1 MTGIR
6 TQPRA
11 PSTRIAVGTPNARA
25 AGSAGRRAVWPV
37 LLACLALGGLSLLL
51 PSTPTYDPW
60 AWLIW
65 GREILGLELDT
76 RGGPSWKPLPVIL
89 TTLFAPLGDMAPG
102 VWVAVARAGAILA
115 VVMAYRLGARL
126 SGPLG
131 GGVAALVLLLS
142 DNWLR
147 NAALGTSEGLLVA
160 LVLWGVER
168 HLEGRRGHAFGLG
181 VAAGLLRPEVW
192 PFLGAYALWLWLR
205 EPRLRPLV
213 AGGLAALP
221 VLWFGPE
228 LWGSGDAL
236 RASTRANEPNRD
248 SPAFADFPALAVMGR
263 AAMLLLPPFL
273 LAFLG
278 GAAWAGRSWLRFR
291 REGTTLVLALGAVSW
306 TALVAVMTE
315 AGYSGNQRYL
325 VVWAGLA
332 AVVVGVALARLARA
346 ARRRGGL
353 APVALWCAV
362 ALAVAPIVPWAVGKQ
377 VQDARTVSYEARLY
391 SQLDAAVA
399 LAGGREAVLRC
410 GPAYTGPFQVPT
422 IAWRLGLH
430 TNLVQFAPRPP
441 GVVFRARPERGT
453 RTAPTI
459 APPGPP
465 FRPAGA
471 AGPWD
476 VFVACPERSQAV
488 GR

>member
-6 TQPRA
+6 TQPFATLPRA
-11 PSTRIAVGTPNARA
+11 SARTLPA
-25 AGSAGRRAVWPV
+25 RGLRGKRAIWPV
-37 LLACLALGGLSLLL
+37 LLVCLALGGLSLLL

-65 GREILGLELDT
+65 GREIVELELDT
-76 RGGPSWKPLPVIL
+76 RGGPSWKPLPVLL
-89 TTLFAPLGDMAPG
+89 TTLFAPFGDLAPDL
-102 VWVAVARAGAILA
+102 WVAFARAGAILA
-115 VVMAYRLGARL
+115 VVMAFRLGARL

-131 GGVAALVLLLS
+131 GAVAGLVLSLS

-168 HLEGRRGHAFGLG
+168 HLEGRRGHAFALG
-181 VAAGLLRPEVW
+181 VAAGLLRPEIW
-192 PFLGAYALWLWLR
+192 PFLGVYALWLWLR
-205 EPRLRPLV
+205 APRLRPLV
-213 AGGLAALP
+213 VGGLALLP

-273 LAFLG
+273 VLFA
-278 GAAWAGRSWLRFR
+278 GATVWAARSWLRRR
-291 REGTTLVLALGAVSW
+291 REGTTLVLALGAASW
-306 TALVAVMTE
+306 AGLVAVMTE

-332 AVVVGVALARLARA
+332 SVVVGVALARLARA
-346 ARRRGGL
+346 ARARGRL
-353 APVALWCAV
+353 APVALWA
-362 ALAVAPIVPWAVGKQ
+362 ALAGAVVAIAPWAVGKQ
-377 VQDARTVSYEARLY
+377 VQDARTVFYEARLY
-391 SQLDAAVA
+391 AQLDAAVG
-399 LAGGREAVLRC
+399 LAGGRQAVLRC
-410 GPAYTGPFQVPT
+410 GRAYTGPFQVPT

-430 TNLVQFAPRPP
+430 THLVDFAPAPP

-459 APPGPP
+459 PPPGPP
-465 FRPAGA
+465 FRFAGA
-471 AGPWD
+471 AGSWE
-476 VFVACPERSQAV
+476 VFLACPARVEGV